1 LTNMKKLF
9 ILLTACFLAASC
21 EKILF
26 EKDLA
31 SSCPYNNFDYLW
43 NEADRKYSYFE
54 LKNIDWD
61 NIRVV
66 YRDKLSADIPEEDLF
81 AVLSDMLNE
90 LRDDH
95 VNLVSPFNISV
106 YNVQLKHKK
115 NYHERTVEAFYIP
128 NFRITGPFIHD
139 FINDGEIGYIRY
151 SSFANTADRG
161 SLNYILKRYKNTK
174 GLILDLRENFGG
186 RVINIHYILERFS
199 QERVLAA
206 YSITRN
212 GSGRNDFGSR
222 VPLYVGSHNGVT
234 YHKPV
239 MVLIDRGSYS
249 ATTFFSL
256 LTKSLPNMVLIGD
269 TTGGG
274 GGLPNGGQLPNGWTY
289 RFTVSQLL
297 DLEGRNY
304 AENGVP
310 PDIVSEF
317 DWSDLTRDE
326 ILERALEEL
335 EK

>member
-1 LTNMKKLF
+1 MKKRVF
-9 ILLTACFLAASC
+9 FLAACLLAVSC

-31 SSCPYNNFDYLW
+31 SGNPYDNFDYLW

-54 LKNIDWD
+54 LKEIDWD
-61 NIRVV
+61 RIRIA
-66 YRDKLSADIPEEDLF
+66 YREKLSVPMHEEALF
-81 AVLSDMLNE
+81 EVLADMLNE

-106 YNVQLKHKK
+106 YNVHLRHPK
-115 NYHERTVEAFYIP
+115 NYHDRTVEEFYIP
-128 NFRITGPFIHD
+128 DFRITGPFVHD
-139 FINDGEIGYIRY
+139 FLEDGEIGYIRY
-151 SSFANTADRG
+151 ASFAYTADKG
-161 SLNYILKRYKNTK
+161 SLDYLLLRYRNTK

-186 RVINIHYILERFS
+186 RIINIHNILERFS
-199 QERVLAA
+199 RERVLAA

-212 GSGRNDFGSR
+212 GPGRNDFGAR
-222 VPLYVGSHNGVT
+222 VPLYVGKHDGLT
-234 YHKPV
+234 YEKPV

-256 LTKSLPNMVLIGD
+256 LTKALPHVVLLGD

-289 RFTVSQLL
+289 RFSVSQLL
-297 DLEGRNY
+297 DLQGTNY

-310 PDIVSEF
+310 PDIHAEF
-317 DWSDLTRDE
+317 DWTDLTKDE
-326 ILERALEEL
+326 ILERAIAEL
-335 EK
+335 NR